1 MHTHAPGDLV
11 KNAFK
16 YSNEKNQDRRRAL
29 APFPGL
35 HFLAPRAL
43 NGRHFGEIIGGKFD
57 LASQATQRDRG
68 GKDHR
73 NSGGYTV
80 FEHTCT
86 V

>member
-1 MHTHAPGDLV
+1 ML
-11 KNAFK
+11 
-16 YSNEKNQDRRRAL
+16 SNIQMRKTRTGGGGPP
-29 APFPGL
+29 PFPGL

-73 NSGGYTV
+73 NSGGLYRL
-80 FEHTCT
+80 
-86 V
+86 